1 MGRTLPTISQA
12 FQEEQSNF
20 ASFRRALRKTDQLV
34 LDELFALAR
43 RHLAAAAYAANA
55 LPMET
60 FLLAM
65 LLEQQKEIHRL
76 KDDLELLNRH
86 LALNPPES
94 ENKG

>member
-43 RHLAAAAYAANA
+43 KHLAAAAYAANA

-65 LLEQQKEIHRL
+65 LLEQQKVIHRL
-76 KDDLELLNRH
+76 RDDLELLHRNP
-86 LALNPPES
+86 LLNPPDA

>member
-20 ASFRRALRKTDQLV
+20 TSFRRALRKTDQLV

-86 LALNPPES
+86 PALNPPEP

>member
-20 ASFRRALRKTDQLV
+20 SSFRRALRKTDQLV
-34 LDELFALAR
+34 LDGLFASAR
-43 RHLAAAAYAANA
+43 KHLAAAAYAANA

-65 LLEQQKEIHRL
+65 LLEQQKEIRRLRDELEEIYHRL
-76 KDDLELLNRH
+76 D
-86 LALNPPES
+86 
-94 ENKG
+94 G

>member
-20 ASFRRALRKTDQLV
+20 SSFRRALRKTDQMV
-34 LDELFALAR
+34 LDELFASAR
-43 RHLAAAAYAANA
+43 KHLAAAAYAANA

-65 LLEQQKEIHRL
+65 LLEQQKEIRRL
-76 KDDLELLNRH
+76 SEEL
-86 LALNPPES
+86 
-94 ENKG
+94 KGYTQEHNCQHD